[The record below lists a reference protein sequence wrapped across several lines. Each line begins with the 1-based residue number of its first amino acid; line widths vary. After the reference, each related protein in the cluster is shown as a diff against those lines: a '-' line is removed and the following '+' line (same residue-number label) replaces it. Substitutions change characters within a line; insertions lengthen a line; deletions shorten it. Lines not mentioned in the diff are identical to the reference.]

1 MATSIRKRG
10 TSAILKASI
19 GNVEIVLDKA
29 QYQIGDVAKALITFP
44 EPINEALLTLERDRV
59 NALFIDKALSGKYQF
74 VMKDK
79 CH

>member
-1 MATSIRKRG
+1 M
-10 TSAILKASI
+10 
-19 GNVEIVLDKA
+19 LDKA
-29 QYQIGDVAKALITFP
+29 QYKIGDVAKALITFP